1 MSIAKLTDEKNN
13 VIEALVIEP
22 TSESLMVS
30 LKSGLLEFSGR
41 SIPENPLRLFGPIIE
56 WVENYIKNPAPSTT
70 IDLKFEYINTSSS
83 KFILTILEILDKA
96 YDENKK
102 NMSISWSYEIGDDDM
117 YELGKFI
124 ESMIKIPMSYIEVEE
139 TAEY

>member
-1 MSIAKLTDEKNN
+1 MTDEKNN

-41 SIPENPLRLFGPIIE
+41 SIPENPLKLFGPIIE
-56 WVENYIKNPAPSTT
+56 WVKKYIENPAPSTT
-70 IDLKFEYINTSSS
+70 INLKFEYINTSSS

-96 YDENKK
+96 YDENEK

-124 ESMIKIPMSYIEVEE
+124 ESMINIPMSYVEVEE
-139 TAEY
+139 TVEY